1 MKKIVFALLTLASI
15 HARAEGLPD
24 LGDAS
29 QDTLSPQMERQ
40 IGQQSLFEIR
50 ADKSYLDDAEIND
63 YLNQLGDQLAA
74 YSTEPGRDFEFFS
87 INNNAIN
94 AFALPGGF
102 IGVNSGLILTAQSE
116 SELAAVLSHE
126 IAHVTQHHIARLI
139 SGQKYDTAASIA
151 AMALAILAA
160 RSNPQAAQAAM
171 IGAQANAIQRQ
182 LDFTRS
188 YEQEADRLGVVML
201 QKAGF
206 DVHAMPIFFER
217 MQRATRLLDNASLP
231 TYLRTHPVTNERI
244 ADIGNRVQQIPYK
257 LVADGLSFHLVR
269 AKLLAMQ
276 KTPQEGVAY
285 FTAALG
291 PQRFGNQTAQRYGL
305 VLALL
310 RNNQPAQAA
319 QEFAPLAKQAT
330 HNPML
335 LSLSGQLKRSG
346 KEDKSL
352 FTFYRNATQAFPHHR
367 ALLYDYV
374 MLLLDAKRPQEAL
387 KLLEEESQ
395 NHPSDVRLYELEA
408 RTYAAMNKPKESHR
422 AYAYALMWDGKLA
435 GAVEQLELAK
445 RNGTDYHQD
454 AAIDSELK
462 QLREVLLAQQQ
473 KRH

>member
-1 MKKIVFALLTLASI
+1 MKKTVIALLSLFAGI
-15 HARAEGLPD
+15 ACADGLPD

-50 ADKSYLDDAEIND
+50 ADKSYLDDAEVND
-63 YLNQLGDQLAA
+63 YLNQLGDQLVA
-74 YSTEPGRDFEFFS
+74 YSTEPGRDFEFFA

-102 IGVNSGLILTAQSE
+102 VGVNTGLVLTAQSE
-116 SELAAVLSHE
+116 SELASVMGHE

-151 AMALAILAA
+151 AMALALLAA

-171 IGAQANAIQRQ
+171 VGVQANAIQRQ

-188 YEQEADRLGVVML
+188 YEQEADRLGVTML

-206 DVHAMPIFFER
+206 DPHAMPIFFER
-217 MQRATRLLDNASLP
+217 MQRATRLLDNTTLP

-257 LVADGLSFHLVR
+257 LVADSLSFHLVR

-276 KTPQEGVAY
+276 KTPQEGIAY

-310 RNNQPAQAA
+310 RNNQSAQAA
-319 QEFAPLAKQAT
+319 QEFVPLAKQAQ

-335 LSLSGQLKRSG
+335 LTLSGQLKRYG
-346 KEDKSL
+346 KEDKNL
-352 FTFYRNATQAFPHHR
+352 FAFYRNATQAFPHHR
-367 ALLYDYV
+367 ALLYDYIA
-374 MLLLDAKRPQEAL
+374 LLLDAKRPQEAL
-387 KLLEEESQ
+387 KLLEEESAS
-395 NHPSDVRLYELEA
+395 HPSDVRLYELQA
-408 RTYAAMNKPKESHR
+408 RTYAAMNKLKESHR
-422 AYAYALMWDGKLA
+422 AHAYALMWDGKLA
-435 GAVEQLELAK
+435 AAVEQLEIAK